1 MIESNFSEI
10 LLRFTGA
17 IFYIFPIILFII
29 LAIYYNSKVGSTKE
43 GVLILVGNILIL
55 IVAILHQFLYTFV
68 DLWGFDIYAIIN
80 AGVNGISFIGSILFL
95 IGLYMMIQ
103 KLIKA
108 KQ

>member
-10 LLRFTGA
+10 LLRVTGA
-17 IFYIFPIILFII
+17 LFYIFPIILFII

-55 IVAILHQFLYTFV
+55 IVAIIHQFLFTFV
-68 DLWGFDIYAIIN
+68 DSWGFDVYAIIN
-80 AGVNGISFIGSILFL
+80 AGVNAISFIGSILFL